1 VLAKP
6 HRTGRDPGSEA
17 VVWRGRRRWFAIST
31 VVWLVGG
38 VAGTVGG
45 LGTISVALALVA
57 SLLSAVVVGKAQVL
71 VRRTDEGQP
80 SR

>member
-1 VLAKP
+1 
-6 HRTGRDPGSEA
+6 
-17 VVWRGRRRWFAIST
+17 VVWWGRRRWFGISA
-31 VVWLVGG
+31 VVWLVRR

-45 LGTISVALALVA
+45 LGTILVALALVA
-57 SLLSAVVVGKAQVL
+57 SLLSAVVVGKAKVL